1 MARFEFDPSW
11 VVIKLLVAL
20 RLISFVADMGQG
32 RIAPVAFLGDR
43 NA

>member
-1 MARFEFDPSW
+1 MDRFEFDPSW

-20 RLISFVADMGQG
+20 RQISLVADKGQA
-32 RIAPVAFLGDR
+32 RIAPVAFLRDR